1 MIRKLLLSIALI
13 FSVSAFADDAVTQT
27 TEKSETTTALEGSA
41 LTQSA
46 KEFFDWD
53 QVSNLAQLDLNNPKL
68 EMSAVTVGRFQLND
82 DFVTNLMTK
91 LTGTANLP
99 EGFVADLKAQG
110 FDKSVEQ
117 SFLFKW
123 LDDNRNY
130 ALIIILGVAGLILAI
145 WGTFHYMQGKEWD
158 EVMTLIASKLV
169 IVGLASGLIF
179 FFKTLIVILVLTI
192 NGYSNKFLLT
202 MTVKQAAANYSAVP
216 SANDKY
222 TVAANSN
229 NMTEIALSILKTR
242 QAKLQLNMAGI
253 AERDR
258 WFVNIAGGYTVAE
271 ALAKFNEF
279 QQLKI
284 NAENDGWFN
293 IDMTTSLSNIVNLYK
308 ISRSVNITRNTG
320 DYSVDERKVYGF
332 ESLYGTVEIN
342 ANAESFE
349 QSTNSSVNDGTLIK
363 QIQAVVDNSATNSNN
378 IIVNSANKASA
389 VLIPLMQS
397 GNVNSATLYE
407 DAAKYQGLGEL
418 KESIKAYAKKFTKE
432 QVSAVKMDEIGST
445 TPESRIV
452 LSGLVTSAVM
462 AGVQGA
468 DKSGALTRDQLKYFF
483 KIAEAQINKECT
495 EHWSDV
501 RANKQ
506 NVEKVNAAMDQDA
519 KTFLAKGMTF
529 VQFKCAFL
537 RENDNTLIALGS
549 DKPEDALLYKAQVM
563 AYKAAYDFAVLSFME
578 GVKEYI
584 NEDQTYLQAMT
595 GASLRNVSL
604 GLVGYAL
611 DGSARSRIQGS
622 IAKRDAFITDSIHV
636 LVNEQIRKSPTKV
649 NTEDLWNAKDLEADD
664 EKSKQLATYFYP
676 VDMQYAY
683 LQSVINL
690 SALTPESDSS
700 MADKLNSM
708 MKSII
713 SELIGIPTDSLK
725 KLGRLDPNLSI
736 YDGAKACLKD
746 SLPCYMRPKANLLA
760 ETSNMGDE
768 LISYSLKVFVINSV
782 LHLAADTVD
791 GVADLAE
798 NLTNGAASVGTD
810 QKMVGKIAKVV
821 VSGGT
826 KLVKIFM
833 AAATSATEALK
844 PVAIILLGAGFIM
857 KYLLPWLPAFI
868 LTNVLIK
875 FLVNITMFQNLFGP
889 YYIIRMLLARDIE
902 AFYGHTNALF
912 NAIISLT
919 LLVAVYAFLT
929 AFVYVAFDLFD
940 VAPILWHI
948 LGGSDTGIIGSL
960 MAAVVAMVM
969 CAFTVHSLVKNTYGV
984 GEQFMSKFE
993 YNSNADQEIQRVAKT
1008 LFDSRAVD
1016 AIRSISSESNE
1027 LIDATNSKKKYK
1039 RESEKEERSK
1049 IRETAK
1055 KFGAQG
1061 LKSSNENQ

>member
-13 FSVSAFADDAVTQT
+13 FSVSAFADESANQAVDQT
-27 TEKSETTTALEGSA
+27 ETNNKVAGASLS
-41 LTQSA
+41 QSA
-46 KEFFDWD
+46 KEFLSWE
-53 QVSNLAQLDLNNPKL
+53 QISNISKLDLNSPNLK
-68 EMSAVTVGRFQLND
+68 MDAVTIGRFQFNND
-82 DFVTNLMTK
+82 LVTNLMTQ

-99 EGFVADLKAQG
+99 EDFLADLRAQG
-110 FDKSVEQ
+110 FDKTVEQ

-130 ALIIILGVAGLILAI
+130 ALIIIFGISALFLSI
-145 WGTFHYMQGKEWD
+145 WGTVHLMKGEGWD
-158 EVMTLIASKLV
+158 EVMTLIANKL
-169 IVGLASGLIF
+169 IVVGFASGIIF
-179 FFKTLIVILVLTI
+179 FFKSFIVIVVLTI
-192 NGYSNKFLLT
+192 NGYANKFLLT
-202 MTVKQAAANYSAVP
+202 MTVQQQIANYSSVP

-222 TVAANSN
+222 TIAANSN
-229 NMTEIALSILKTR
+229 NMIEIALSILKTR
-242 QAKLQLNMAGI
+242 QAKLLLNMAGI

-258 WFVNIAGGYTVAE
+258 WFVTLSGGYTVGE

-279 QQLKI
+279 QQLKV

-293 IDMTTSLSNIVNLYK
+293 IDMTTSLSNVVNLYK
-308 ISRSVNITRNTG
+308 ISRSVNIRRNTG
-320 DYSVDERKVYGF
+320 DYSVDERKVYGYD
-332 ESLYGTVEIN
+332 SLYGTVEIN

-363 QIQAVVDNSATNSNN
+363 QIQAVVDNSASNSNN
-378 IIVNSANKASA
+378 IILSSAEKASA

-418 KESIKAYAKKFTKE
+418 KDSIKAYAKKFTKE

-468 DKSGALTRDQLKYFF
+468 DKSGALTSKQLKYFF

-501 RANKQ
+501 RDNKK
-506 NVEKVNAAMDQDA
+506 NIDKLNASMGEDA
-519 KTFLAKGMTF
+519 KTFLAKGMTN

-537 RENDNTLIALGS
+537 RENDNRVIALGS
-549 DKPEDALLYKAQVM
+549 EKPEDALLYKAQVM

-584 NEDQTYLQAMT
+584 NEDQTYLQAMA
-595 GASLRNVSL
+595 GASLRNVTL

-713 SELIGIPTDSLK
+713 SEIVGIPTDSLK
-725 KLGRLDPNLSI
+725 VLGRLDPNLSI

-746 SLPCYMRPKANLLA
+746 PLPCYMRPKANLLA

-791 GVADLAE
+791 GFADLAE

-810 QKMVGKIAKVV
+810 KKQMGAIAKVV
-821 VSGGT
+821 VGSGA
-826 KLVKIFM
+826 KLVKIFVS
-833 AAATSATEALK
+833 AATSATEALK
-844 PVAIILLGAGFIM
+844 PIAIILLGAGFIM

-875 FLVNITMFQNLFGP
+875 FLVNITMFQNLYGP
-889 YYIIRMLLARDIE
+889 YYVIRMLVSLDIDNFRQHRAALA
-902 AFYGHTNALF
+902 
-912 NAIISLT
+912 NAIVSLT

-929 AFVYVAFDLFD
+929 AFVYIALDLFD

-960 MAAVVAMVM
+960 MAAVFAMIM
-969 CAFTVHSLVKNTYGV
+969 CSFTVHSLIKNIYGV
-984 GEQFMSKFE
+984 GEEFMSKFE
-993 YNSNADQEIQRVAKT
+993 YNSSADQEIKRVAKT

-1016 AIRSISSESNE
+1016 AIRMVSSESNN
-1027 LIDATNSKKKYK
+1027 LIDATNSKNKYK
-1039 RESEKEERSK
+1039 RDLQKEERSK

>member
-13 FSVSAFADDAVTQT
+13 FSVSAFADEAQT
-27 TEKSETTTALEGSA
+27 ETTTQVKEGTALSQ
-41 LTQSA
+41 TA
-46 KEFFDWD
+46 KEFFNWD
-53 QVSNLAQLDLNNPKL
+53 AVSNLSQLDLNSTKL
-68 EMSAVTVGRFQLND
+68 TMDAVTIGRFQLPE
-82 DFVTNLMTK
+82 DFITNLMLK
-91 LTGTANLP
+91 ITGTANLP
-99 EGFVADLKAQG
+99 EGFLADLKEQG

-130 ALIIILGVAGLILAI
+130 ALTIIFGVGGLILAI
-145 WGTFHYMQGKEWD
+145 WGTVHWMKGKEWD
-158 EVMTLIASKLV
+158 EVMTLIATKLLLVGFSTGILFYFKTFLV
-169 IVGLASGLIF
+169 IS
-179 FFKTLIVILVLTI
+179 VLSV
-192 NGYSNKFLLT
+192 NGYANKFLLT
-202 MTVKQAAANYSAVP
+202 LTVQQSLANYSSVP

-222 TVAANSN
+222 TVSANSN

-258 WFVNIAGGYTVAE
+258 WFVNFTGGYTVEE

-284 NAENDGWFN
+284 SAENDGWFN

-320 DYSVDERKVYGF
+320 DYSVDERKVYGY

-349 QSTNSSVNDGTLIK
+349 QSTNTSVNDGTLIK
-363 QIQAVVDNSATNSNN
+363 QIQAVVDNSASNSNN
-378 IIVNSANKASA
+378 IILNSANKASA

-397 GNVNSATLYE
+397 GNVNSSTLYE
-407 DAAKYQGLGEL
+407 DAAKYEGLGEL
-418 KESIKAYAKKFTKE
+418 KDSIKAYAKKFTKE
-432 QVSAVKMDEIGST
+432 QVTAVKMDEIGAT

-468 DKSGALTRDQLKYFF
+468 DKSGALTRNQLKYFL

-501 RANKQ
+501 RSNKQ
-506 NVEKVNAAMDQDA
+506 NVEKINAAMDQDA
-519 KTFLAKGMTF
+519 KTYLAKGMTN

-537 RENDNTLIALGS
+537 RENDNTVIALGS
-549 DKPEDALLYKAQVM
+549 EKPEDALLYKAQVM
-563 AYKAAYDFAVLSFME
+563 AYKAAYDFAVLAFME

-584 NEDQTYLQAMT
+584 NEDQTYLQAMV
-595 GASLRNVSL
+595 GASLRNVKL

-622 IAKRDAFITDSIHV
+622 IAKRDAFISHSIHV
-636 LVNEQIRKSPTKV
+636 RVNEQIVKSPTKV
-649 NTEDLWNAKDLEADD
+649 NIEDLWNAKDLEADD
-664 EKSKQLATYFYP
+664 EKSKELATYFYP
-676 VDMQYAY
+676 VDMKYAY
-683 LQSVINL
+683 LQAVVNL

-700 MADKLNSM
+700 LSDKLSSM

-713 SELIGIPTDSLK
+713 NELIGIPSDSLK
-725 KLGRLDPNLSI
+725 VLMRSDPNLNI

-746 SLPCYMRPKANLLA
+746 PLTCYMRPKANLLA

-791 GVADLAE
+791 GFADLAE
-798 NLTNGAASVGTD
+798 NLTNGTASVGSD
-810 QKMVGKIAKVV
+810 KKEMGAIAKVIV
-821 VSGGT
+821 GGGA
-826 KLVKIFM
+826 KFVKIFVS
-833 AAATSATEALK
+833 AAISATEALK
-844 PVAIILLGAGFIM
+844 PIAIILLGAGVVM

-875 FLVNITMFQNLFGP
+875 FLVNITAFQNLYGP
-889 YYIIRMLLARDIE
+889 YYIIRMMVARDIDS
-902 AFYGHTNALF
+902 FWRHTESLINAV
-912 NAIISLT
+912 ISLT
-919 LLVAVYAFLT
+919 ILVAVYAFLT
-929 AFVYVAFDLFD
+929 AFVYVALDLFD
-940 VAPILWHI
+940 VAPLLWHI
-948 LGGSDTGIIGSL
+948 LGGSDLGIIASL
-960 MAAVVAMVM
+960 MAAVVAMVI
-969 CAFTVHSLVKNTYGV
+969 CAFTVHSIIKNIYGV
-984 GEQFMSKFE
+984 GEQLMQKFE
-993 YNSNADQEIQRVAKT
+993 YDSSAEQEIHRVAQT

-1016 AIRSISSESNE
+1016 AIRTISDESNKF
-1027 LIDATNSKKKYK
+1027 IDATNHKKKSN
-1039 RESEKEERSK
+1039 REAVKEDRKK
-1049 IRETAK
+1049 IRETAH
-1055 KFGAQG
+1055 KFGRQD
-1061 LKSSNENQ
+1061 LKSSNEPE

>member
-13 FSVSAFADDAVTQT
+13 FSVSAFADESANQAVDQT
-27 TEKSETTTALEGSA
+27 ETNNKVAGASLS
-41 LTQSA
+41 QSA
-46 KEFFDWD
+46 KEFFNWE
-53 QVSNLAQLDLNNPKL
+53 QISNISKLDLNSPSLK
-68 EMSAVTVGRFQLND
+68 MDAVTIGRFQFNND
-82 DFVTNLMTK
+82 LVTNLMTQ

-99 EGFVADLKAQG
+99 EDFLADLRAQG
-110 FDKSVEQ
+110 FDKTVEQ

-130 ALIIILGVAGLILAI
+130 ALIVIFGISGLFLSI
-145 WGTFHYMQGKEWD
+145 WGTVHLMKGEEWD
-158 EVMTLIASKLV
+158 EVMTLIANKLV
-169 IVGLASGLIF
+169 VVSFASGIIF
-179 FFKTLIVILVLTI
+179 FFKSFIVIVVLTI
-192 NGYSNKFLLT
+192 NGYANKFLLT
-202 MTVKQAAANYSAVP
+202 MTVQQQIANYSSVP

-222 TVAANSN
+222 TIAANSN

-258 WFVNIAGGYTVAE
+258 WFVKFTGGYTVGE

-293 IDMTTSLSNIVNLYK
+293 IDMTTSLSNVVNLYK
-308 ISRSVNITRNTG
+308 ISRSVNIRRNTG
-320 DYSVDERKVYGF
+320 DYSVDERKVYGYD
-332 ESLYGTVEIN
+332 SLYGTVEIN

-363 QIQAVVDNSATNSNN
+363 QIQAVVDNSASNSNN
-378 IIVNSANKASA
+378 IILSSAEKASA

-407 DAAKYQGLGEL
+407 DAAKYEGLGEL
-418 KESIKAYAKKFTKE
+418 KDSIKAYAKKFTKE

-468 DKSGALTRDQLKYFF
+468 DKSGALTSNQLKYFF

-501 RANKQ
+501 RDNKK
-506 NVEKVNAAMDQDA
+506 NIDKLNASMGEDA
-519 KTFLAKGMTF
+519 KTFLAKGMTN

-537 RENDNTLIALGS
+537 RENDNRVIALGS
-549 DKPEDALLYKAQVM
+549 DKPEDALLYKAQAM

-595 GASLRNVSL
+595 GASLRNVTL

-725 KLGRLDPNLSI
+725 KLGRLDPNISI

-746 SLPCYMRPKANLLA
+746 PIPCEMRPKANLLA

-768 LISYSLKVFVINSV
+768 LISYSLKVFVMNSV
-782 LHLAADTVD
+782 LHLAADSVD

-810 QKMVGKIAKVV
+810 QKIVGKIAKVV
-821 VSGGT
+821 VGGGT

-875 FLVNITMFQNLFGP
+875 FLVNITMFQNLYGP
-889 YYIIRMLLARDIE
+889 YYVIRMLVSLDIDNFRQHR
-902 AFYGHTNALF
+902 AALV
-912 NAIISLT
+912 NAIVSLT

-929 AFVYVAFDLFD
+929 AFVYIALDLFD

-960 MAAVVAMVM
+960 MAAVFAMIM
-969 CAFTVHSLVKNTYGV
+969 CAFTVHSLIKNIYGV
-984 GEQFMSKFE
+984 GEEFMSKFE
-993 YNSNADQEIQRVAKT
+993 YNSSADQEIKRVAKT

-1016 AIRSISSESNE
+1016 AIRMVSSESNN
-1027 LIDATNSKKKYK
+1027 LIDATNSKSKYK
-1039 RESEKEERSK
+1039 RDLQKEERSK

>member
-13 FSVSAFADDAVTQT
+13 FSVSAFADEAQT
-27 TEKSETTTALEGSA
+27 TEETQVKEGAA

-46 KEFFDWD
+46 KDFFEWE
-53 QVSNLAQLDLNNPKL
+53 QISNLSQLDLNSPKL
-68 EMSAVTVGRFQLND
+68 TYDAVTIGRFQLPE
-82 DFVTNLMTK
+82 DFITNLMLK
-91 LTGTANLP
+91 ITGTARLP
-99 EGFVADLKAQG
+99 EGFVADLKEQG
-110 FDKSVEQ
+110 FDKAVEQ

-130 ALIIILGVAGLILAI
+130 ALTIIFGCAGLILII
-145 WGTFHYMQGKEWD
+145 WGIFHFSRGKDWD
-158 EVMTLIASKLV
+158 DVMTLIATKLV
-169 IVGLASGLIF
+169 IVGISSGILF
-179 FFKTLIVILVLTI
+179 FFKTFIVIGVLTV
-192 NGYSNKFLLT
+192 NGYANKFLLT
-202 MTVKQAAANYSAVP
+202 LTVQQSVANFSSVP
-216 SANDKY
+216 SATDKY
-222 TVAANSN
+222 TIAANSN

-242 QAKLQLNMAGI
+242 QAKLQLNMANI

-258 WFVNIAGGYTVAE
+258 WFVNFAGGYTVEE

-284 NAENDGWFN
+284 SAENDGWFN

-349 QSTNSSVNDGTLIK
+349 QSTNTSVNDGTLIK
-363 QIQAVVDNSATNSNN
+363 QIQAVVDNAASNSNN
-378 IIVNSANKASA
+378 IILNTANKASA
-389 VLIPLMQS
+389 VLIPLMQN
-397 GNVNSATLYE
+397 GNVNSSSLYE
-407 DAAKYQGLGEL
+407 DAANYPGLGEL
-418 KESIKAYAKKFTKE
+418 KESVKSYAKKFTKE
-432 QVSAVKMDEIGST
+432 QVTAVKMDEIGAT

-468 DKSGALTRDQLKYFF
+468 DKSGALTRNQLNYFL

-506 NVEKVNAAMDQDA
+506 NVEKINAAMDQDA
-519 KTFLAKGMTF
+519 KTFLAKGMTN

-537 RENDNTLIALGS
+537 RENDNTVIALGS
-549 DKPEDALLYKAQVM
+549 DKPEDALMYKAQVM
-563 AYKAAYDFAVLSFME
+563 AYKAAYDFAVLAFME

-584 NEDQTYLQAMT
+584 NEDQTYLQALV
-595 GASLRNVSL
+595 GASLRNVKL

-622 IAKRDAFITDSIHV
+622 IAKRDAFISNAIHV
-636 LVNEQIRKSPTKV
+636 RVNDQIVKSPTKV

-676 VDMQYAY
+676 VDMKYAY
-683 LQSVINL
+683 LQSVVNIT
-690 SALTPESDSS
+690 ALTPESDSS
-700 MADKLNSM
+700 MADKLSSM
-708 MKSII
+708 MTS
-713 SELIGIPTDSLK
+713 LIANLVGIPTDSLK
-725 KLGRLDPNLSI
+725 VLGRLDPNLSI

-746 SLPCYMRPKANLLA
+746 PIPCYMRPKANLLA
-760 ETSNMGDE
+760 ETANMGDE

-791 GVADLAE
+791 GFADLAE
-798 NLTNGAASVGTD
+798 NLTNGTASVGSD
-810 QKMVGKIAKVV
+810 KKEMGAIAKVIV
-821 VSGGT
+821 GSGA
-826 KLVKIFM
+826 KLVKIFV

-844 PVAIILLGAGFIM
+844 PIAIILLGAGVIM
-857 KYLLPWLPAFI
+857 KYILPWLPAFI

-875 FLVNITMFQNLFGP
+875 FLVNIVGFQNLYGP
-889 YYIIRMLLARDIE
+889 YYIIRMLVAGNIQTFWE
-902 AFYGHTNALF
+902 QTGALV
-912 NAIISLT
+912 NAIISL
-919 LLVAVYAFLT
+919 LILVAVYAFLT
-929 AFVYVAFDLFD
+929 AFVYVALDLID
-940 VAPILWHI
+940 VAPLLWHI
-948 LGGSDTGIIGSL
+948 LGGSDLGIIGSL
-960 MAAVVAMVM
+960 MAAVVGMVM
-969 CAFTVHSLVKNTYGV
+969 CAFMVHSIFKNIFGV
-984 GEQFMSKFE
+984 GEQLMHKFE
-993 YNSNADQEIQRVAKT
+993 YNSSVDQEIQRVAKT

-1016 AIRSISSESNE
+1016 AIRIMSSESNNF
-1027 LIDATNSKKKYK
+1027 IDSTQIKSKSERAYA
-1039 RESEKEERSK
+1039 RENAKEDRKK
-1049 IRETAK
+1049 IRDSAK
-1055 KFGAQG
+1055 KFGSQG